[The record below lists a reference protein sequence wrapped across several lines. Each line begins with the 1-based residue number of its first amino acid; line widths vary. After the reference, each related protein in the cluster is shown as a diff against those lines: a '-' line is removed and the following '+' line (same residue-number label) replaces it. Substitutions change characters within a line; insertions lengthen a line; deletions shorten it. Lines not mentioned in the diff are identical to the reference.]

1 MAGADDGSAYL
12 RKVDDNANFM
22 AGDFAAEY
30 AISQSDPGEG
40 SSFTK
45 VLVFK
50 RDRKEQFLALLVE
63 PAADKGKGYLMI
75 EGGIWLYDPRDR
87 RFTFSSAQDAF
98 RNTNAR
104 NSDFAVSRLASQYR
118 VVSTAKEKLGVFDCD
133 RLELVATTPDAPF
146 PKRTFWI
153 SSDYAVRM
161 ARDYSLSGQLL
172 RTVAFQYVQIAGRNV
187 QSRIVML
194 DELKKKMVGGKEEKA
209 TTSIV
214 ISKQSMATLP
224 DALFTKEYLE
234 RIGK

>member
-1 MAGADDGSAYL
+1 
-12 RKVDDNANFM
+12 
-22 AGDFAAEY
+22 
-30 AISQSDPGEG
+30 
-40 SSFTK
+40 
-45 VLVFK
+45 
-50 RDRKEQFLALLVE
+50 
-63 PAADKGKGYLMI
+63 
-75 EGGIWLYDPRDR
+75 
-87 RFTFSSAQDAF
+87 
-98 RNTNAR
+98 
-104 NSDFAVSRLASQYR
+104 
-118 VVSTAKEKLGVFDCD
+118 
-133 RLELVATTPDAPF
+133 
-146 PKRTFWI
+146 
-153 SSDYAVRM
+153 M